1 MFLSDIWPSADEVT
15 ETVRAAIGS
24 DMYTRE
30 YARIFDGDEHWR
42 SCRRRPERSSTGMP
56 NSTYVREP
64 PYFVGMSPEPQPPAD
79 IIDAR
84 VLALL
89 GDSITTDHISPA
101 GSISGDEPCGRVSA
115 RARRRGRVTSTPTA
129 RGVATMT

>member
-15 ETVRAAIGS
+15 ETVRAALGS
-24 DMYTRE
+24 DLYTRE
-30 YARIFDGDEHWR
+30 YARIFDGDEHWQQLP
-42 SCRRRPERSSTGMP
+42 SPAGALFDWDAE
-56 NSTYVREP
+56 STYVREP
-64 PYFVGMSPEPQPPAD
+64 PYFVGMSPEPTPPDD

-101 GSISGDEPCGRVSA
+101 GSIAGTTRGRLPA
-115 RARRRGRVTSTPTA
+115 RAWGRAS
-129 RGVATMT
+129 